1 MTVARAFLSLMPLS
15 CRKSRAFFSLSE
27 QLVQTNRFSLGFT
40 VAVFGSGLV
49 PVSNSLI
56 IEKGGAATGGG
67 GNTEK
72 GRTPGIATEAKRG
85 TVTLVK

>member
-1 MTVARAFLSLMPLS
+1 MIVARAFLSLMPLS
-15 CRKSRAFFSLSE
+15 CRKSRALFSLSE

-49 PVSNSLI
+49 PVSNSLM
-56 IEKGGAATGGG
+56 IEKGGAVTGGG
-67 GNTEK
+67 GNTAK
-72 GRTPGIATEAKRG
+72 GRVPGIATEAKRG